1 MKIVGLSKKGLVKT
15 NNEDC
20 YVIDSK
26 SFYNDSIV
34 LDKATSIF
42 VCDGVSNSNS
52 GENASKLVCDEL
64 ANNYSNFINFAKN
77 ECLDFIEDVNRKLLI
92 KFEGSYT
99 TIAGLVINEDVL
111 KVINVGDSKVYR
123 YREGMLKQLT
133 IDDTY
138 YEYLKSINDESYKD
152 YEGSHAITAC
162 LGMNNFDKKNVHY
175 NEIEFGIMPKDKIFV
190 CSDGVSD
197 MISKDE
203 LINILE
209 QNIDINDII
218 VLMENKIVS
227 NGAKD
232 NYTIV
237 LMEV

>member
-1 MKIVGLSKKGLVKT
+1 MKIVGLSKKGLVKE

-20 YVIDSK
+20 YVIDGK
-26 SFYNDSIV
+26 SFYNDSTI
-34 LDKATSIF
+34 LEEATSVF

-64 ANNYSNFINFAKN
+64 AHNYSDFINFTKDQ
-77 ECLDFIEDVNRKLLI
+77 CLEFIESVNEKLI
-92 KFEGSYT
+92 NGFEGSYT
-99 TIAGLVINEDVL
+99 TIAGLIINEDLL
-111 KVINVGDSKVYR
+111 KIINVGDSKIYR

-138 YEYLKSINDESYKD
+138 YEYLKSINDESYKE
-152 YEGSHAITAC
+152 YENSHSITAC

-175 NEIEFGIMPKDKIFV
+175 NEIEFGIMPKDKILV

-197 MISKDE
+197 MIVKDE
-203 LINILE
+203 LVNLLSE
-209 QNIDINDII
+209 NKDISDII
-218 VLMENKIVS
+218 VLMENKIIS